1 MSATIEAEPTL
12 TDRDQTTVPGTVR
25 RALLPRK
32 RDKIKSIIRTIGQAM
47 RWC

>member
-1 MSATIEAEPTL
+1 MSATLKAESTL

-32 RDKIKSIIRTIGQAM
+32 RDKIKYIIRTVGQAM

>member
-12 TDRDQTTVPGTVR
+12 TDRDQTTVPETVR
-25 RALLPRK
+25 RALQLRK
-32 RDKIKSIIRTIGQAM
+32 RDKIKYVIRTIGQAM